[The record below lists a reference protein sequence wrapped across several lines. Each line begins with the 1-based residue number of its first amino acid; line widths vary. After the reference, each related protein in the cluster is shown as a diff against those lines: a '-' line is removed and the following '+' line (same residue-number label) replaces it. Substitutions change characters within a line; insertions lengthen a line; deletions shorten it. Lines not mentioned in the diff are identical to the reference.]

1 MSKQEKAPAAT
12 QTEDAEPVNV
22 EKAMAELEQLVSQ
35 MEEGDLSLDDSLKAC
50 ERGIKLTRQCQ
61 HALGQ
66 AELKVKT
73 LTAANTLEELTQEDA

>member
-1 MSKQEKAPAAT
+1 MSKQEKSPAAT
-12 QTEDAEPVNV
+12 ETEDAEPVNF

-35 MEEGDLSLDDSLKAC
+35 MEEGDLSLDDSLQAF

-61 HALGQ
+61 HALSQ

>member
-1 MSKQEKAPAAT
+1 
-12 QTEDAEPVNV
+12 
-22 EKAMAELEQLVSQ
+22 
-35 MEEGDLSLDDSLKAC
+35 MEEGDLSLDDSLQAF

-61 HALGQ
+61 HALSQ

>member
-1 MSKQEKAPAAT
+1 MSKQETSPAAD
-12 QTEDAEPVNV
+12 QTEDTEPVNF

-35 MEEGDLSLDDSLKAC
+35 MEEGDLSLDDSLQAF

-61 HALGQ
+61 HALSQ

>member
-1 MSKQEKAPAAT
+1 MSKQEKSPAAT
-12 QTEDAEPVNV
+12 QTEDAEQVNF

-35 MEEGDLSLDDSLKAC
+35 MEEGDLSLDDSLQAF

-61 HALGQ
+61 HALSQ

>member
-1 MSKQEKAPAAT
+1 MSKQETSPAAA
-12 QTEDAEPVNV
+12 QTEDTEPVNF

-35 MEEGDLSLDDSLKAC
+35 MEEGDLSLDDSLQAF

-61 HALGQ
+61 HALSQ

>member
-1 MSKQEKAPAAT
+1 MSKQEKSPATA
-12 QTEDAEPVNV
+12 QSEAAEPVNF
-22 EKAMAELEQLVSQ
+22 EKAMAELEQLVTQ
-35 MEEGDLSLDDSLKAC
+35 MEEGDLSLDDSLQAF

-61 HALGQ
+61 HALSQ

>member
-1 MSKQEKAPAAT
+1 MTKQAKTPADSQA
-12 QTEDAEPVNV
+12 DDPVNF

-35 MEEGDLSLDDSLKAC
+35 MEDGDLSLDDSLQAF

-61 HALGQ
+61 QALSQ

-73 LTAANTLEELTQEDA
+73 LTADNSLEDLKQEDA

>member
-1 MSKQEKAPAAT
+1 MSKQETSPAAD
-12 QTEDAEPVNV
+12 QTEDNEPVNF

-35 MEEGDLSLDDSLKAC
+35 MEEGDLSLDDSLQAF

-61 HALGQ
+61 HALSQ

>member
-1 MSKQEKAPAAT
+1 MSKQETSPAAA
-12 QTEDAEPVNV
+12 QTEDTEPVNF

-35 MEEGDLSLDDSLKAC
+35 MEEGDVSLDDSLQAF

-61 HALGQ
+61 HALSQ

>member
-1 MSKQEKAPAAT
+1 MSKQEKSTAAT
-12 QTEDAEPVNV
+12 QTEDAEPVNF

-35 MEEGDLSLDDSLKAC
+35 MEEGDLSLDDSLQAF

-61 HALGQ
+61 HALSQ

>member
-1 MSKQEKAPAAT
+1 MSKQETSPAAD
-12 QTEDAEPVNV
+12 QTEDAEPVNF

-35 MEEGDLSLDDSLKAC
+35 MEEGDLSLDDSLQAF
-50 ERGIKLTRQCQ
+50 ERGTKLTRQCQ
-61 HALGQ
+61 HALSQ

>member
-1 MSKQEKAPAAT
+1 MSKQEKSPAAP
-12 QTEDAEPVNV
+12 QTEDAEPVNF

-35 MEEGDLSLDDSLKAC
+35 MEEGDLSLDDSLQAF

-61 HALGQ
+61 HALSQ

>member
-1 MSKQEKAPAAT
+1 MSKQEKSAAAT
-12 QTEDAEPVNV
+12 QTEDAEPVNF

-35 MEEGDLSLDDSLKAC
+35 MEEGDLSLDDSLQAF

-61 HALGQ
+61 HALSQ

>member
-1 MSKQEKAPAAT
+1 MSKQETSPAAD
-12 QTEDAEPVNV
+12 QTEDAEPVNF

-35 MEEGDLSLDDSLKAC
+35 MEEGDLSLDDSLQAF

-61 HALGQ
+61 HALSQ